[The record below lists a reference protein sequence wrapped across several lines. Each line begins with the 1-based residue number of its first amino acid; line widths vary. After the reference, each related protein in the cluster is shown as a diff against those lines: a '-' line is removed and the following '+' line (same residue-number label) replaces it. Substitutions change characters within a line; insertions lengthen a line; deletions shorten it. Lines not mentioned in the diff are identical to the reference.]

1 MANKR
6 ARLVSNLST
15 QSVKRPRLG
24 KFKNP
29 EVKKKQV
36 ALDTLPWSQCEVPG
50 LDESAEGFIGLEEV
64 DNVEVVREG
73 EFLKFITTAAQ
84 SGHADDV
91 FEGFDD
97 DSPTSK
103 LVNSEH
109 RNINLPKPAI
119 KQTNKKDT
127 VQKTRKTLIDKKVN
141 GKGKDSLLHDS
152 PRIDSFKAL
161 SAYDGE
167 ETEVS
172 AWVELNL
179 SSSLLISLSKLGF
192 SKPTPI
198 QSATIP
204 EIFAGHDVV
213 GKASTGS
220 GKTLAFAI
228 PIVDSWLK
236 SNRDLDEA
244 KQNVERSTIA
254 LILSPT
260 RELAHQLAEHI
271 TRLCKG
277 LPDAPQIATVIGG
290 LSVQKQQRQLPKSDI
305 IIGTPGRLWEVI
317 SSDHQ
322 TLKNIRLIKFLV
334 IDEADRLLAEG
345 HFKEVEQILSILNPE
360 QVDHDENQQN
370 SPIRQTLVFSATFEK
385 HLQQKLARKG
395 KKPQSDGEN
404 SIEYLLNKLKFRNNE
419 PKFIDVNPISQMA
432 ENLREGIVECSGI
445 EKDLY
450 LYSLLLYH
458 PNKRTLIFT
467 NSIHSVRRLT
477 PMLQNLGLNAQ
488 ALHSQMVQKAR
499 IRSIERFSSPNSVS
513 PILVATDV
521 AARGLD
527 IKGVDLVIH
536 YHLPRA
542 ADMYVHRSGRT
553 ARAEAT
559 GTSILMC
566 APEEVVGM
574 RRLVAKVHAQNAMLG
589 TGSKSKYYMKSLN
602 LNRKIVTRLKPR
614 VSLAKQ
620 IADSAV
626 AKQKKGHDSE
636 WLKTAAEELGVDYNS
651 DEFEAIN
658 NDRKGRGTGRKLK
671 EKVARALTKNELY
684 TLKEGLKSLLA
695 QRVNVGISER
705 YLASG
710 NVNVNELLVGT
721 KGDFL
726 GPVDEIFIDDL

>member
-15 QSVKRPRLG
+15 QPVKRPRLG

-29 EVKKKQV
+29 KVKKKQV

-97 DSPTSK
+97 DSPSSK

-109 RNINLPKPAI
+109 RNIKLPKPAI

-127 VQKTRKTLIDKKVN
+127 VQKTRKTSIDKKVN
-141 GKGKDSLLHDS
+141 GKGKDSLLHDN

-228 PIVDSWLK
+228 PIVESWLK

-244 KQNVERSTIA
+244 KQNVKSSTIA

-290 LSVQKQQRQLPKSDI
+290 LSVQKQQRQLLKADI

-385 HLQQKLARKG
+385 HLQQKLAGKG

-566 APEEVVGM
+566 APEEVAGM

-589 TGSKSKYYMKSLN
+589 TGGKSKYYMKSLN

-620 IADSAV
+620 IADSAI

-726 GPVDEIFIDDL
+726 GPVDEIFLDDL